1 MTNRNLNY
9 LKSRLEENR
18 LLCPTGGEFSGFLFE
33 LKSNDLNIEE
43 INHIAKLVES
53 NLNRLNKKDKSIYFN
68 DAIEIIEDFFRR
80 KVTECFP
87 MEDDSKS
94 IDYQNTSQID
104 YQKYQRNMFKLREK
118 ELRKEMNKIGET
130 LYSETIE
137 SQKLIDQQIYTN
149 DQLKTYK
156 YWKGITDEYNL
167 FVTSNANEKFC
178 RYMAYKEIPDDDHPL
193 VIDLPRIKFNFILN
207 RTIQFN
213 ISNFKKG
220 QFAKDLIILNESQKR
235 ALPNWFQKNKDPKG
249 KKENENMID
258 FIKSL
263 KAEIGL

>member
-18 LLCPTGGEFSGFLFE
+18 LLCPTGGEFLGFLFE
-33 LKSNDLNIEE
+33 LKSSDLNIEE
-43 INHIAKLVES
+43 INHIAKLVQS
-53 NLNRLNKKDKSIYFN
+53 NLDRLNKTDKYIFFN
-68 DAIEIIEDFFRR
+68 DAIEIIEEYFRR
-80 KVTECFP
+80 RVNEFFP
-87 MEDDSKS
+87 LEDDNESK
-94 IDYQNTSQID
+94 DYQDRFIE
-104 YQKYQRNMFKLREK
+104 YQKYQRNMFILREK
-118 ELRKEMNKIGET
+118 ELRKQMNKIGET
-130 LYSETIE
+130 LDSETFE
-137 SQKLIDQQIYTN
+137 SQILMDQQIYTN

-167 FVTSNANEKFC
+167 FVTSDANEKFC
-178 RYMAYKEIPDDDHPL
+178 RYMAYKEIPKDDHPL

-220 QFAKDLIILNESQKR
+220 QFAKDLIIINESQKR

-258 FIKSL
+258 FIMSL
-263 KAEIGL
+263 KAKTGL

>member
-1 MTNRNLNY
+1 
-9 LKSRLEENR
+9 
-18 LLCPTGGEFSGFLFE
+18 
-33 LKSNDLNIEE
+33 
-43 INHIAKLVES
+43 
-53 NLNRLNKKDKSIYFN
+53 
-68 DAIEIIEDFFRR
+68 
-80 KVTECFP
+80 
-87 MEDDSKS
+87 
-94 IDYQNTSQID
+94 
-104 YQKYQRNMFKLREK
+104 
-118 ELRKEMNKIGET
+118 
-130 LYSETIE
+130 
-137 SQKLIDQQIYTN
+137 
-149 DQLKTYK
+149 
-156 YWKGITDEYNL
+156 
-167 FVTSNANEKFC
+167 
-178 RYMAYKEIPDDDHPL
+178 MAYKEIPDDDHPL